1 MQRMRKTLPLCRIL
15 RLAVLA
21 GAGVSA
27 VFCVPL
33 AAQVQGAAPAASA
46 VHPVGKVK
54 AIQGNMVTLASD
66 AGPEVQV
73 QIEESTRMVRAL
85 PGQKDPKEMTPM
97 SLPDLQVGDRIVVRG
112 RPAADGKSVVASSA
126 IVMKGADVTVRQQQE
141 LEDWQKRGVGG
152 LVSAVDTATGTI
164 TLSTMAMGGQ
174 KSVVIKVSKNTIV
187 RRYAPDSVRFDDA
200 KPGTL
205 DEIKPGDQLRAR
217 GNRHP
222 NTDETEVVA
231 EEIVS
236 GAFRNVAGTV
246 RAIDT
251 TGSTIQVMDLATKK
265 PVTVKITA
273 DSQLKNLP
281 PMVAQRVAVRLKGG
295 APEASSNP
303 PGPAAREGAST
314 SGGQPGGA
322 RPGGAPDLQQILN
335 RMPNV
340 KLADLQKGEAVMLVA
355 TQGSANSEPTAIT
368 LLTGVE
374 PILTA
379 SPGGNGAAMLLAPW
393 SLSMPSGEA
402 GP

>member
-1 MQRMRKTLPLCRIL
+1 MT
-15 RLAVLA
+15 VL
-21 GAGVSA
+21 
-27 VFCVPL
+27 
-33 AAQVQGAAPAASA
+33 
-46 VHPVGKVK
+46 
-54 AIQGNMVTLASD
+54 
-66 AGPEVQV
+66 
-73 QIEESTRMVRAL
+73 
-85 PGQKDPKEMTPM
+85 
-97 SLPDLQVGDRIVVRG
+97 SLPDLQVGDRMLVRG

-126 IVMKGADVTVRQQQE
+126 IVMKGTDVTARQQQE

-152 LVSAVDTATGTI
+152 LVSAVDTAGGTI
-164 TLSTMAMGGQ
+164 SLATMAMGGQ
-174 KSVVIKVSKNTIV
+174 KTVVVKVSKNTIV

-200 KPGTL
+200 KPGPL

-217 GNRHP
+217 GTRAP
-222 NTDETEVVA
+222 DGTEIAA

-246 RAIDT
+246 RTIDIAS
-251 TGSTIQVMDLATKK
+251 GAIQVMDLATKK
-265 PVTVKITA
+265 PVTVKITP

-281 PMVAQRVAVRLKGG
+281 PMIAQRIAIRLKGG
-295 APEASSNP
+295 APEVR
-303 PGPAAREGAST
+303 PGAPLPGARAGAGM
-314 SGGQPGGA
+314 SGGQPGGG
-322 RPGGAPDLQQILN
+322 RSEGAPDLQQILS
-335 RMPNV
+335 RMPVV
-340 KLADLQKGEAVMLVA
+340 KLADLQKGEAVMMVA